1 MMSGGGTLAVVVV
14 GIVVNDKMKTESKP
28 VQELLAVFWAR
39 YGQPFLF
46 GLLGAAVNLE
56 SLTPSVVLGGCLL
69 VFCGLLLR
77 SAACFLCTLTTD
89 WNFKEKMFA
98 CITWCPKATVQV

>member
-1 MMSGGGTLAVVVV
+1 MSGGGTLAVVVV
-14 GIVVNDKMKTESKP
+14 GIVVNDKIKIESKP
-28 VQELLAVFWAR
+28 VQELLAAFWSR

-56 SLTPSVVLGGCLL
+56 SLTPSVVLKGCLL
-69 VFCGLLLR
+69 VFCGLVLR
-77 SAACFLCTLTTD
+77 AGACFLCTMTTD
-89 WNFKEKMFA
+89 WNFKEKMFT